1 VVAVLTDAHSLHIR
15 EHKAVLADPD
25 LRMDAELVQR
35 TLAHIQEHLDILSNP
50 NVANILT
57 LLGEQ
62 PLGPPAGSPV
72 SPENAAPQQP
82 NQAGQEEIPGLME
95 NPQAQSVAVNA
106 NQGPLPQPASPPPV
120 QGAQGPVEQPA
131 TPQAA
136 MAKQIGG

>member
-1 VVAVLTDAHSLHIR
+1 
-15 EHKAVLADPD
+15 
-25 LRMDAELVQR
+25 M
-35 TLAHIQEHLDILSNP
+35 DILSNP

-82 NQAGQEEIPGLME
+82 NQAGQAEIPALME

-106 NQGPLPQPASPPPV
+106 NQGPLPTPAQPPAV
-120 QGAQGPVEQPA
+120 QGAQGQVEQPTTSA
-131 TPQAA
+131 EL
-136 MAKQIGG
+136 MKKNIG